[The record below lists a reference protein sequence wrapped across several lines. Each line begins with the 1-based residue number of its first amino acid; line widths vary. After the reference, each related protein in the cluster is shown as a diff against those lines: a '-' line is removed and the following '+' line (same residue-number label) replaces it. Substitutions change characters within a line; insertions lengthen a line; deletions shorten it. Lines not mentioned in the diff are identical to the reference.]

1 LPPAEYQAEGEQQQN
16 DATRNLD
23 GRNLDMNGGD
33 DRPAR
38 PQEQER
44 DNGRHHDGAQ
54 RDGAFLRRVHVL
66 GHAGIDDQSLG
77 GTHQR
82 EEQDKNFRNR

>member
-1 LPPAEYQAEGEQQQN
+1 MIVLAPARHQAEGEQQQN

-33 DRPAR
+33 DRPAG
-38 PQEQER
+38 PQKQEC

-54 RDGAFLRRVHVL
+54 GYGAFLRRVHVL
-66 GHAGIDDQSLG
+66 GHPFICPAPV
-77 GTHQR
+77 H
-82 EEQDKNFRNR
+82 